1 MQNTTTPTPAD
12 VFGRRPRRTWRAET
26 AVQRAYREASEQVAQ
41 TRRHHPSCP
50 CPSLST
56 KRIIFGLKEGSR

>member
-41 TRRHHPSCP
+41 IRRQRAEHT
-50 CPSLST
+50 LN
-56 KRIIFGLKEGSR
+56 IIFGLKEGSR